1 MNMYKR
7 FLWYNAKLISTLALT
22 LGLSITPA
30 AMAQGKADFEQDI
43 FIDSEEEW
51 FDIQNRIAVFD
62 KNAVITQ
69 GTLKITADH
78 IEVAEQQGNRTFTAT
93 GTPAT
98 YQQQLDDG
106 SMMQAE
112 AETIFYDEQ
121 AQQLRMLGNVK
132 VSQANKEISGAELV
146 YDFATQ
152 QLRARRGDDENER
165 VTTIF
170 RTDSKNNDEPI
181 NR

>member
-7 FLWYNAKLISTLALT
+7 FSRYNAKLISFLTLAL
-22 LGLSITPA
+22 GLSLAPA
-30 AMAQGKADFEQDI
+30 VLAQGKADFAQDI

-78 IEVAEQQGNRTFTAT
+78 IEVAEQDGTRTFSAT
-93 GTPAT
+93 GSPAT

-106 SMMQAE
+106 SMMYAE

-121 AQQLRMLGNVK
+121 AQQLRMIGKVK

-170 RTDSKNNDEPI
+170 RTDNKNDDEPI